1 MSHLTK
7 APASWQ
13 LSGASSEELSDE
25 EDVMATWPVQ
35 QQLAVFLLV
44 VFSVVCRMLSLWDF
58 EVGLVGLAARSLA
71 LLTYRASGSWGS
83 RHVSRAGLLVV
94 CAVSLVGYTCPRR

>member
-25 EDVMATWPVQ
+25 EDVMATWPVLQ
-35 QQLAVFLLV
+35 HPLAAFLLV
-44 VFSVVCRMLSLWDF
+44 FFSPLSVAWFILF
-58 EVGLVGLAARSLA
+58 GSSSLVGLGGLAARSLGG
-71 LLTYRASGSWGS
+71 LTYRASVSWGWAS
-83 RHVSRAGLLVV
+83 CRVRCEPWRLS
-94 CAVSLVGYTCPRR
+94 CRR